1 MGIISSWFFDFDLL
15 HKISAHFTSYE
26 IHLYGPCEGHA
37 QEKLNKLIQIPNI
50 FYYGQQSYKELPEIM
65 RTFTVGI
72 IPLYSKP
79 EVWRLAS
86 GKFLQYLS
94 IGIPVVSVWM
104 KQFAEMKKNI
114 FLSKSH
120 TEFISEIEH
129 AIEHNFLPMDEEL
142 KEYDWRKLSSKFR
155 NKLIDINE

>member
-1 MGIISSWFFDFDLL
+1 
-15 HKISAHFTSYE
+15 
-26 IHLYGPCEGHA
+26 
-37 QEKLNKLIQIPNI
+37 
-50 FYYGQQSYKELPEIM
+50 
-65 RTFTVGI
+65 
-72 IPLYSKP
+72 
-79 EVWRLAS
+79 
-86 GKFLQYLS
+86 
-94 IGIPVVSVWM
+94 
-104 KQFAEMKKNI
+104 MKKNI